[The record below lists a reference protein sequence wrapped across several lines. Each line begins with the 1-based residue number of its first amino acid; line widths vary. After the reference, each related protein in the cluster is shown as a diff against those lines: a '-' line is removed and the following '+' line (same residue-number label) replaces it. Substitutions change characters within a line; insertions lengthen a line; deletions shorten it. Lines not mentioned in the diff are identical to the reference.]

1 MIGKTVMITRGE
13 HCGKVGQVLD
23 SIVFPQV
30 KEPVWCVYL
39 GGTVTVPCC
48 QDELEVII

>member
-1 MIGKTVMITRGE
+1 MIGKRVRILRGD
-13 HCGKVGQVLD
+13 HCGKVGEVVD

-30 KEPVWCVYL
+30 REPVWCVYL

-48 QDELEVII
+48 RDELEVIA